1 MIVLHARLPI
11 KPEARERW
19 LSMVDVVVEPSR
31 AEQACRTYR
40 IYEDIEAPN
49 SFIFVEEWEDLDGLY
64 RHFRTP
70 HFTQFFGAL
79 PEVLASPPDGS
90 VYQVASTLT
99 LNDARAGDGVSG

>member
-1 MIVLHARLPI
+1 MVVLHARLAI

-19 LSMVDVVVEPSR
+19 LSLVEVVVEPSR

-64 RHFRTP
+64 QHFRTP

-79 PEVLASPPDGS
+79 PEVLAGPPDGS
-90 VYQVASTLT
+90 VHQVASTLT
-99 LNDARAGDGVSG
+99 LKDALAAAGVSA